1 MSGDLGDFFSL
12 IGKAKQEKE
21 DEFRSLVGEIDID
34 SIFAETKKSLKEDKK
49 KKKKIEKQAKALE
62 AWLYTETP
70 EKTKIEETEE
80 PLVIGDAEGQPKFE
94 VIDVIKPEPLG
105 KSKIVE
111 EQKVIEEPEED
122 DTIDHALKILEQLKT
137 KEEVQEQTSDPEIL
151 KIRRELEYLKNL
163 VNMQGGGGEVRL
175 EFLDDVDRDTALVD
189 GKFLKYQS
197 STKTFVG
204 ADASGGGGSDYASV
218 AGIATFATT
227 AGIATFATTAGI
239 ATFATTAGIAT
250 FATTA
255 GIATFATTAGI
266 ATFATTAGIATFAT
280 TAGIATDAVSAGYA
294 KTAGISTVSQG
305 LTGSPSISVNAITAT
320 SAEFSGN
327 VTIGGTLTYEDVTN
341 IDSVGII
348 TARLGVN
355 VTGGQIAVGAAF
367 SVGQAGVVTASSFV
381 GNLTGDVT
389 GDVTGNADTATLATT
404 ATYAVNAGLAT
415 EATYAVNAGLAT
427 EATYAVNAGLATE
440 ATYAI
445 TAGVSTNVNGG
456 IATVTSLVLPQGL
469 ISSGVTTTTTTSES
483 SIDSFS
489 TSSYRSAKYLIQI
502 NQGSSYN
509 ITEVSLVHDGS
520 NSYGTEYG
528 TVRTGISLASFNTD
542 INSGNVRLLAT
553 PASSSSTTFKLVR
566 TLIES
571 GPADAGSTDSIV
583 STNLLVHL
591 DAKEYSG
598 SGSTWSDETSNGYD
612 ATLHNTPVYN
622 SGNEGYFE
630 MSGDYISLGTQINSA
645 ITETNVSFSMWV
657 YLNATGSDETLI
669 AVPSLTGNKPLVVWY
684 DASAAL
690 IQNTGSNDV
699 GGATTNVISVMV
711 TDSSSSKRF
720 STGANALTATT
731 WHNVVVVLDTT
742 NNIFYTYIDG
752 VESAKWV
759 DNNTSLGIDPGSN
772 AFNLGGT
779 GTFLDGRIAH
789 FLAYNKALSAS
800 EVLTNYNALK
810 SRYS

>member
-227 AGIATFATTAGI
+227 AGIATFATTS
-239 ATFATTAGIAT
+239 
-250 FATTA
+250 
-255 GIATFATTAGI
+255 
-266 ATFATTAGIATFAT
+266 GIATFAT
-280 TAGIATDAVSAGYA
+280 TAGIATDAVSAGFA

-305 LTGSPSISVNAITAT
+305 LTGSPSISVNAITAA

-341 IDSVGII
+341 IDSVGVV

-404 ATYAVNAGLAT
+404 AT
-415 EATYAVNAGLAT
+415 
-427 EATYAVNAGLATE
+427 
-440 ATYAI
+440 
-445 TAGVSTNVNGG
+445 NVNGG
-456 IATVTSLVLPQGL
+456 IATVTSLVLPEGL

-483 SIDSFS
+483 SLDSFS
-489 TSSYRSAKYLIQI
+489 ASSFRSAKYQIQI
-502 NQGSSYN
+502 TQGSSYN
-509 ITEVSLVHDGS
+509 ITEISLVHDGS
-520 NSYGTEYG
+520 DSYGTEYG

-542 INSGNVRLLAT
+542 IDGGNVRLLAT

-571 GPADAGSTDSIV
+571 
-583 STNLLVHL
+583 
-591 DAKEYSG
+591 
-598 SGSTWSDETSNGYD
+598 
-612 ATLHNTPVYN
+612 
-622 SGNEGYFE
+622 
-630 MSGDYISLGTQINSA
+630 
-645 ITETNVSFSMWV
+645 
-657 YLNATGSDETLI
+657 
-669 AVPSLTGNKPLVVWY
+669 
-684 DASAAL
+684 
-690 IQNTGSNDV
+690 
-699 GGATTNVISVMV
+699 
-711 TDSSSSKRF
+711 
-720 STGANALTATT
+720 
-731 WHNVVVVLDTT
+731 
-742 NNIFYTYIDG
+742 
-752 VESAKWV
+752 
-759 DNNTSLGIDPGSN
+759 
-772 AFNLGGT
+772 
-779 GTFLDGRIAH
+779 
-789 FLAYNKALSAS
+789 
-800 EVLTNYNALK
+800 
-810 SRYS
+810 

>member
-204 ADASGGGGSDYASV
+204 ADASGGGGGSDYASV

-227 AGIATFATTAGI
+227 AGIAT
-239 ATFATTAGIAT
+239 
-250 FATTA
+250 
-255 GIATFATTAGI
+255 
-266 ATFATTAGIATFAT
+266 
-280 TAGIATDAVSAGYA
+280 DAVSAGFA

-305 LTGSPSISVNAITAT
+305 LTGSPSISVNAITAA

-341 IDSVGII
+341 IDSVGVV

-355 VTGGQIAVGAAF
+355 ITGGQIAVGAAF

-404 ATYAVNAGLAT
+404 AT
-415 EATYAVNAGLAT
+415 
-427 EATYAVNAGLATE
+427 
-440 ATYAI
+440 
-445 TAGVSTNVNGG
+445 NVNGG
-456 IATVTSLVLPQGL
+456 IATVTSLVLPEGL

-483 SIDSFS
+483 SLDSFS
-489 TSSYRSAKYLIQI
+489 ASSFRSAKYQIQI
-502 NQGSSYN
+502 TQGSSYN
-509 ITEVSLVHDGS
+509 ITEISLVHDGS
-520 NSYGTEYG
+520 DSYGTEYG

-542 INSGNVRLLAT
+542 IDGGNVRLLAT

-571 GPADAGSTDSIV
+571 
-583 STNLLVHL
+583 
-591 DAKEYSG
+591 
-598 SGSTWSDETSNGYD
+598 
-612 ATLHNTPVYN
+612 
-622 SGNEGYFE
+622 
-630 MSGDYISLGTQINSA
+630 
-645 ITETNVSFSMWV
+645 
-657 YLNATGSDETLI
+657 
-669 AVPSLTGNKPLVVWY
+669 
-684 DASAAL
+684 
-690 IQNTGSNDV
+690 
-699 GGATTNVISVMV
+699 
-711 TDSSSSKRF
+711 
-720 STGANALTATT
+720 
-731 WHNVVVVLDTT
+731 
-742 NNIFYTYIDG
+742 
-752 VESAKWV
+752 
-759 DNNTSLGIDPGSN
+759 
-772 AFNLGGT
+772 
-779 GTFLDGRIAH
+779 
-789 FLAYNKALSAS
+789 
-800 EVLTNYNALK
+800 
-810 SRYS
+810 

>member
-105 KSKIVE
+105 KSKVVE

-227 AGIATFATTAGI
+227 AGIATFATTS
-239 ATFATTAGIAT
+239 
-250 FATTA
+250 
-255 GIATFATTAGI
+255 
-266 ATFATTAGIATFAT
+266 GIATFAT

-341 IDSVGII
+341 IDSVGVI

-427 EATYAVNAGLATE
+427 EATYA
-440 ATYAI
+440 I

-456 IATVTSLVLPQGL
+456 IATVTSLVLPEGL

-502 NQGSSYN
+502 TQGSSYN

-571 GPADAGSTDSIV
+571 GSADPVGSDPIV

-612 ATLHNTPVYN
+612 ATLHNTPTYN
-622 SGNEGYFE
+622 SGNEGYFD

-657 YLNATGSDETLI
+657 YLDATGSDETLI
-669 AVPSLTGNKPLVVWY
+669 AMPSLTSNKPLVVWY
-684 DASAAL
+684 DASASL

-720 STGANALTATT
+720 STGANALTAAT

>member
-204 ADASGGGGSDYASV
+204 ADASGGGGGSDYASV

-227 AGIATFATTAGI
+227 AGIAT
-239 ATFATTAGIAT
+239 
-250 FATTA
+250 
-255 GIATFATTAGI
+255 
-266 ATFATTAGIATFAT
+266 
-280 TAGIATDAVSAGYA
+280 DAVSAGFA

-305 LTGSPSISVNAITAT
+305 LTGSPSISVNAITAA

-341 IDSVGII
+341 IDSVGLITARSGIHVGVDTGFYGEDLVVNGDARVTGILTIGTGSIVLDPNVKQIRGLEEIIIGIANTITIKQDTKGEIEFTDAAGTQKSVGIGTTVSINTSGII
-348 TARLGVN
+348 TA
-355 VTGGQIAVGAAF
+355 T
-367 SVGQAGVVTASSFV
+367 SFV
-381 GNLTGDVT
+381 SD
-389 GDVTGNADTATLATT
+389 D
-404 ATYAVNAGLAT
+404 
-415 EATYAVNAGLAT
+415 
-427 EATYAVNAGLATE
+427 
-440 ATYAI
+440 I
-445 TAGVSTNVNGG
+445 TS
-456 IATVTSLVLPQGL
+456 TSLVLPEGL
-469 ISSGVTTTTTTSES
+469 VSSGVTTTTTTSES

-489 TSSYRSAKYLIQI
+489 ASSYRSAKYQVQI
-502 NQGSSYN
+502 TQGSSYHT
-509 ITEVSLVHDGS
+509 TEVSIVHDGS
-520 NSYGTEYG
+520 DSYGTEYG

-542 INSGNVRLLAT
+542 ISGGNVRLLAT

-566 TLIES
+566 TLIE
-571 GPADAGSTDSIV
+571 
-583 STNLLVHL
+583 L
-591 DAKEYSG
+591 
-598 SGSTWSDETSNGYD
+598 
-612 ATLHNTPVYN
+612 
-622 SGNEGYFE
+622 
-630 MSGDYISLGTQINSA
+630 
-645 ITETNVSFSMWV
+645 
-657 YLNATGSDETLI
+657 
-669 AVPSLTGNKPLVVWY
+669 
-684 DASAAL
+684 
-690 IQNTGSNDV
+690 
-699 GGATTNVISVMV
+699 
-711 TDSSSSKRF
+711 
-720 STGANALTATT
+720 
-731 WHNVVVVLDTT
+731 
-742 NNIFYTYIDG
+742 
-752 VESAKWV
+752 
-759 DNNTSLGIDPGSN
+759 
-772 AFNLGGT
+772 
-779 GTFLDGRIAH
+779 
-789 FLAYNKALSAS
+789 
-800 EVLTNYNALK
+800 
-810 SRYS
+810 

>member
-204 ADASGGGGSDYASV
+204 ADASGGGGGSDYASV

-227 AGIATFATTAGI
+227 AGIAT
-239 ATFATTAGIAT
+239 
-250 FATTA
+250 
-255 GIATFATTAGI
+255 
-266 ATFATTAGIATFAT
+266 
-280 TAGIATDAVSAGYA
+280 DAVSAGFA

-305 LTGSPSISVNAITAT
+305 LTGSPSISVNAITAA

-341 IDSVGII
+341 IDSVGVV

-355 VTGGQIAVGAAF
+355 ITGGQIAVGAAF

-404 ATYAVNAGLAT
+404 AT
-415 EATYAVNAGLAT
+415 
-427 EATYAVNAGLATE
+427 
-440 ATYAI
+440 
-445 TAGVSTNVNGG
+445 NVNGG
-456 IATVTSLVLPQGL
+456 IATVTSLVLPEGL

-483 SIDSFS
+483 SLDSFS
-489 TSSYRSAKYLIQI
+489 ASSFRSAKYQIQI
-502 NQGSSYN
+502 TQGSSYN
-509 ITEVSLVHDGS
+509 ITEINLVHDGS
-520 NSYGTEYG
+520 DSYGTEYG

-542 INSGNVRLLAT
+542 IDGGNVRLLAT

-566 TLIES
+566 TLIE
-571 GPADAGSTDSIV
+571 
-583 STNLLVHL
+583 L
-591 DAKEYSG
+591 
-598 SGSTWSDETSNGYD
+598 
-612 ATLHNTPVYN
+612 
-622 SGNEGYFE
+622 
-630 MSGDYISLGTQINSA
+630 
-645 ITETNVSFSMWV
+645 
-657 YLNATGSDETLI
+657 
-669 AVPSLTGNKPLVVWY
+669 
-684 DASAAL
+684 
-690 IQNTGSNDV
+690 
-699 GGATTNVISVMV
+699 
-711 TDSSSSKRF
+711 
-720 STGANALTATT
+720 
-731 WHNVVVVLDTT
+731 
-742 NNIFYTYIDG
+742 
-752 VESAKWV
+752 
-759 DNNTSLGIDPGSN
+759 
-772 AFNLGGT
+772 
-779 GTFLDGRIAH
+779 
-789 FLAYNKALSAS
+789 
-800 EVLTNYNALK
+800 
-810 SRYS
+810 

>member
-227 AGIATFATTAGI
+227 AGIAT
-239 ATFATTAGIAT
+239 
-250 FATTA
+250 
-255 GIATFATTAGI
+255 
-266 ATFATTAGIATFAT
+266 
-280 TAGIATDAVSAGYA
+280 DAVSAGFA

-305 LTGSPSISVNAITAT
+305 LTGSPSISVNAITAA

-341 IDSVGII
+341 IDSVGLITARSGIHVGVDTGFYGEDLVVNGDARVTGILTIGTGSIVLDPNVKQIRGLEEIIIGIANTITIKQDTKGEIEFTDAAGTQKSVGIGTTVSINTSGII
-348 TARLGVN
+348 TA
-355 VTGGQIAVGAAF
+355 T
-367 SVGQAGVVTASSFV
+367 SFV
-381 GNLTGDVT
+381 SD
-389 GDVTGNADTATLATT
+389 D
-404 ATYAVNAGLAT
+404 
-415 EATYAVNAGLAT
+415 
-427 EATYAVNAGLATE
+427 
-440 ATYAI
+440 I
-445 TAGVSTNVNGG
+445 TS
-456 IATVTSLVLPQGL
+456 TSLVLPEGL
-469 ISSGVTTTTTTSES
+469 VSSGVTTTTTTSES

-489 TSSYRSAKYLIQI
+489 ASSYRSAKYQVQI
-502 NQGSSYN
+502 TQGSSYHT
-509 ITEVSLVHDGS
+509 TEVSIVHDGS
-520 NSYGTEYG
+520 DSYGTEYG

-542 INSGNVRLLAT
+542 ISGGNVRLLAT

-566 TLIES
+566 TLIE
-571 GPADAGSTDSIV
+571 
-583 STNLLVHL
+583 L
-591 DAKEYSG
+591 
-598 SGSTWSDETSNGYD
+598 
-612 ATLHNTPVYN
+612 
-622 SGNEGYFE
+622 
-630 MSGDYISLGTQINSA
+630 
-645 ITETNVSFSMWV
+645 
-657 YLNATGSDETLI
+657 
-669 AVPSLTGNKPLVVWY
+669 
-684 DASAAL
+684 
-690 IQNTGSNDV
+690 
-699 GGATTNVISVMV
+699 
-711 TDSSSSKRF
+711 
-720 STGANALTATT
+720 
-731 WHNVVVVLDTT
+731 
-742 NNIFYTYIDG
+742 
-752 VESAKWV
+752 
-759 DNNTSLGIDPGSN
+759 
-772 AFNLGGT
+772 
-779 GTFLDGRIAH
+779 
-789 FLAYNKALSAS
+789 
-800 EVLTNYNALK
+800 
-810 SRYS
+810 

>member
-204 ADASGGGGSDYASV
+204 ADASGGGGGSDYASV

-227 AGIATFATTAGI
+227 AGIAT
-239 ATFATTAGIAT
+239 
-250 FATTA
+250 
-255 GIATFATTAGI
+255 
-266 ATFATTAGIATFAT
+266 
-280 TAGIATDAVSAGYA
+280 DAVSAGFA

-305 LTGSPSISVNAITAT
+305 LTGSPSISVNAITAA

-341 IDSVGII
+341 IDSVGVV

-355 VTGGQIAVGAAF
+355 ITGGQIAVGAAF

-404 ATYAVNAGLAT
+404 AT
-415 EATYAVNAGLAT
+415 
-427 EATYAVNAGLATE
+427 
-440 ATYAI
+440 
-445 TAGVSTNVNGG
+445 NVNGG
-456 IATVTSLVLPQGL
+456 IATVTSLVLPEGL

-483 SIDSFS
+483 SLDSFS
-489 TSSYRSAKYLIQI
+489 ASSFRSAKYQIQI
-502 NQGSSYN
+502 TQGSSYN
-509 ITEVSLVHDGS
+509 ITEINLVHDGS
-520 NSYGTEYG
+520 DSYGTEYG

-542 INSGNVRLLAT
+542 IDGDNVRLLAT

-571 GPADAGSTDSIV
+571 
-583 STNLLVHL
+583 
-591 DAKEYSG
+591 
-598 SGSTWSDETSNGYD
+598 
-612 ATLHNTPVYN
+612 
-622 SGNEGYFE
+622 
-630 MSGDYISLGTQINSA
+630 
-645 ITETNVSFSMWV
+645 
-657 YLNATGSDETLI
+657 
-669 AVPSLTGNKPLVVWY
+669 
-684 DASAAL
+684 
-690 IQNTGSNDV
+690 
-699 GGATTNVISVMV
+699 
-711 TDSSSSKRF
+711 
-720 STGANALTATT
+720 
-731 WHNVVVVLDTT
+731 
-742 NNIFYTYIDG
+742 
-752 VESAKWV
+752 
-759 DNNTSLGIDPGSN
+759 
-772 AFNLGGT
+772 
-779 GTFLDGRIAH
+779 
-789 FLAYNKALSAS
+789 
-800 EVLTNYNALK
+800 
-810 SRYS
+810 

>member
-111 EQKVIEEPEED
+111 EQKTIEEPEED

-204 ADASGGGGSDYASV
+204 ADASGGGGGSDYASV

-227 AGIATFATTAGI
+227 AGIAT
-239 ATFATTAGIAT
+239 
-250 FATTA
+250 
-255 GIATFATTAGI
+255 
-266 ATFATTAGIATFAT
+266 
-280 TAGIATDAVSAGYA
+280 DAVSAGFA

-305 LTGSPSISVNAITAT
+305 LTGSPSISVNAITAA

-341 IDSVGII
+341 IDSVGVV

-404 ATYAVNAGLAT
+404 AT
-415 EATYAVNAGLAT
+415 
-427 EATYAVNAGLATE
+427 
-440 ATYAI
+440 
-445 TAGVSTNVNGG
+445 NVNGG
-456 IATVTSLVLPQGL
+456 IATVTSLVLPEGL

-483 SIDSFS
+483 SLDSFS
-489 TSSYRSAKYLIQI
+489 ASSFRSAKYQIQI
-502 NQGSSYN
+502 TQGSSYN
-509 ITEVSLVHDGS
+509 ITEINLVHDGS
-520 NSYGTEYG
+520 DSYGTEYG

-542 INSGNVRLLAT
+542 IDGGDVRLLAT

-566 TLIES
+566 TLIE
-571 GPADAGSTDSIV
+571 
-583 STNLLVHL
+583 L
-591 DAKEYSG
+591 
-598 SGSTWSDETSNGYD
+598 
-612 ATLHNTPVYN
+612 
-622 SGNEGYFE
+622 
-630 MSGDYISLGTQINSA
+630 
-645 ITETNVSFSMWV
+645 
-657 YLNATGSDETLI
+657 
-669 AVPSLTGNKPLVVWY
+669 
-684 DASAAL
+684 
-690 IQNTGSNDV
+690 
-699 GGATTNVISVMV
+699 
-711 TDSSSSKRF
+711 
-720 STGANALTATT
+720 
-731 WHNVVVVLDTT
+731 
-742 NNIFYTYIDG
+742 
-752 VESAKWV
+752 
-759 DNNTSLGIDPGSN
+759 
-772 AFNLGGT
+772 
-779 GTFLDGRIAH
+779 
-789 FLAYNKALSAS
+789 
-800 EVLTNYNALK
+800 
-810 SRYS
+810 

>member
-21 DEFRSLVGEIDID
+21 EEFRSLVGEIDID

-105 KSKIVE
+105 KSKVVE

-204 ADASGGGGSDYASV
+204 ADASGGGGGSDYASV

-227 AGIATFATTAGI
+227 AGIAT
-239 ATFATTAGIAT
+239 
-250 FATTA
+250 
-255 GIATFATTAGI
+255 
-266 ATFATTAGIATFAT
+266 
-280 TAGIATDAVSAGYA
+280 DAVSAGFA

-305 LTGSPSISVNAITAT
+305 LTGSPSISVNAITAS

-341 IDSVGII
+341 IDSVGVV

-404 ATYAVNAGLAT
+404 AT
-415 EATYAVNAGLAT
+415 
-427 EATYAVNAGLATE
+427 
-440 ATYAI
+440 
-445 TAGVSTNVNGG
+445 NVNGG
-456 IATVTSLVLPQGL
+456 IATVTSLVLPEGL
-469 ISSGVTTTTTTSES
+469 VSSGVTTTTTTSES
-483 SIDSFS
+483 SLDSFS
-489 TSSYRSAKYLIQI
+489 ASSFRSAKYQIQI
-502 NQGSSYN
+502 TQGSSYN
-509 ITEVSLVHDGS
+509 ITEISLVHDGS
-520 NSYGTEYG
+520 DSFGTEYG

-542 INSGNVRLLAT
+542 IDGGNVRLLAT

-571 GPADAGSTDSIV
+571 
-583 STNLLVHL
+583 
-591 DAKEYSG
+591 
-598 SGSTWSDETSNGYD
+598 
-612 ATLHNTPVYN
+612 
-622 SGNEGYFE
+622 
-630 MSGDYISLGTQINSA
+630 
-645 ITETNVSFSMWV
+645 
-657 YLNATGSDETLI
+657 
-669 AVPSLTGNKPLVVWY
+669 
-684 DASAAL
+684 
-690 IQNTGSNDV
+690 
-699 GGATTNVISVMV
+699 
-711 TDSSSSKRF
+711 
-720 STGANALTATT
+720 
-731 WHNVVVVLDTT
+731 
-742 NNIFYTYIDG
+742 
-752 VESAKWV
+752 
-759 DNNTSLGIDPGSN
+759 
-772 AFNLGGT
+772 
-779 GTFLDGRIAH
+779 
-789 FLAYNKALSAS
+789 
-800 EVLTNYNALK
+800 
-810 SRYS
+810 

>member
-21 DEFRSLVGEIDID
+21 EEFRSLVGEIDID

-111 EQKVIEEPEED
+111 EQKAIEEPEED

-204 ADASGGGGSDYASV
+204 ADASGGGGGSDYASV
-218 AGIATFATT
+218 
-227 AGIATFATTAGI
+227 
-239 ATFATTAGIAT
+239 
-250 FATTA
+250 A

-341 IDSVGII
+341 IDSVGLITARSGIHVGVDTGFYGEDLVVNGDARVTGILTIGTGSIVLDPNVKQIRGLEEIIIGIANTITIKQDTKGEIEFTDAAGTQKSVGIGTTVSINTSGII
-348 TARLGVN
+348 TA
-355 VTGGQIAVGAAF
+355 T
-367 SVGQAGVVTASSFV
+367 SFV
-381 GNLTGDVT
+381 SD
-389 GDVTGNADTATLATT
+389 D
-404 ATYAVNAGLAT
+404 
-415 EATYAVNAGLAT
+415 
-427 EATYAVNAGLATE
+427 
-440 ATYAI
+440 I
-445 TAGVSTNVNGG
+445 TS
-456 IATVTSLVLPQGL
+456 TSLVLPEGL
-469 ISSGVTTTTTTSES
+469 VSSGVTTTTTTSES

-489 TSSYRSAKYLIQI
+489 ASSYRSAKYQVQI
-502 NQGSSYN
+502 TQGSSYHT
-509 ITEVSLVHDGS
+509 TEVSIVHDGS
-520 NSYGTEYG
+520 DSYGTEYG

-542 INSGNVRLLAT
+542 ISGGNVRLLAT
-553 PASSSSTTFKLVR
+553 PASSSSTTFKLIR
-566 TLIES
+566 TLIE
-571 GPADAGSTDSIV
+571 
-583 STNLLVHL
+583 L
-591 DAKEYSG
+591 
-598 SGSTWSDETSNGYD
+598 
-612 ATLHNTPVYN
+612 
-622 SGNEGYFE
+622 
-630 MSGDYISLGTQINSA
+630 
-645 ITETNVSFSMWV
+645 
-657 YLNATGSDETLI
+657 
-669 AVPSLTGNKPLVVWY
+669 
-684 DASAAL
+684 
-690 IQNTGSNDV
+690 
-699 GGATTNVISVMV
+699 
-711 TDSSSSKRF
+711 
-720 STGANALTATT
+720 
-731 WHNVVVVLDTT
+731 
-742 NNIFYTYIDG
+742 
-752 VESAKWV
+752 
-759 DNNTSLGIDPGSN
+759 
-772 AFNLGGT
+772 
-779 GTFLDGRIAH
+779 
-789 FLAYNKALSAS
+789 
-800 EVLTNYNALK
+800 
-810 SRYS
+810 

>member
-21 DEFRSLVGEIDID
+21 EEFRSLVGEIDID

-111 EQKVIEEPEED
+111 EQKTIEEPEED

-204 ADASGGGGSDYASV
+204 ADASGGGGGSDYASV
-218 AGIATFATT
+218 
-227 AGIATFATTAGI
+227 
-239 ATFATTAGIAT
+239 
-250 FATTA
+250 A

-341 IDSVGII
+341 IDSVGVV

-355 VTGGQIAVGAAF
+355 VTGGQITVGAAF

-415 EATYAVNAGLAT
+415 EATYA
-427 EATYAVNAGLATE
+427 
-440 ATYAI
+440 I

-456 IATVTSLVLPQGL
+456 IATVTSLVLPEGL

-483 SIDSFS
+483 SLDSFS
-489 TSSYRSAKYLIQI
+489 ASSYRSAKYQIQI
-502 NQGSSYN
+502 TQGSSYN
-509 ITEVSLVHDGS
+509 ITEISLVHDGS
-520 NSYGTEYG
+520 DSYGTEYG

-542 INSGNVRLLAT
+542 IDGGNVRLLAT

-566 TLIES
+566 TLIE
-571 GPADAGSTDSIV
+571 
-583 STNLLVHL
+583 L
-591 DAKEYSG
+591 
-598 SGSTWSDETSNGYD
+598 
-612 ATLHNTPVYN
+612 
-622 SGNEGYFE
+622 
-630 MSGDYISLGTQINSA
+630 
-645 ITETNVSFSMWV
+645 
-657 YLNATGSDETLI
+657 
-669 AVPSLTGNKPLVVWY
+669 
-684 DASAAL
+684 
-690 IQNTGSNDV
+690 
-699 GGATTNVISVMV
+699 
-711 TDSSSSKRF
+711 
-720 STGANALTATT
+720 
-731 WHNVVVVLDTT
+731 
-742 NNIFYTYIDG
+742 
-752 VESAKWV
+752 
-759 DNNTSLGIDPGSN
+759 
-772 AFNLGGT
+772 
-779 GTFLDGRIAH
+779 
-789 FLAYNKALSAS
+789 
-800 EVLTNYNALK
+800 
-810 SRYS
+810 

>member
-80 PLVIGDAEGQPKFE
+80 PLVIDDAEGQPKFE

-111 EQKVIEEPEED
+111 EQKTIEEPEED

-204 ADASGGGGSDYASV
+204 ADASGGGGGSDYASV

-227 AGIATFATTAGI
+227 AGIAT
-239 ATFATTAGIAT
+239 
-250 FATTA
+250 
-255 GIATFATTAGI
+255 
-266 ATFATTAGIATFAT
+266 
-280 TAGIATDAVSAGYA
+280 DAVSAGFA

-305 LTGSPSISVNAITAT
+305 LTGSPSISVNAITAA

-341 IDSVGII
+341 IDSVGLITARSGIHVGVDTGFYGEDLVVNGDARVTGILTIGTGSIVLDPNVKQIRGLEEIIIGIANTITIKQDTKGEIEFTDAAGTQKSVGIGTTVSINTSGII
-348 TARLGVN
+348 TATSLV
-355 VTGGQIAVGAAF
+355 
-367 SVGQAGVVTASSFV
+367 S
-381 GNLTGDVT
+381 D
-389 GDVTGNADTATLATT
+389 D
-404 ATYAVNAGLAT
+404 
-415 EATYAVNAGLAT
+415 
-427 EATYAVNAGLATE
+427 
-440 ATYAI
+440 I
-445 TAGVSTNVNGG
+445 TS
-456 IATVTSLVLPQGL
+456 TSLVLPEGL

-483 SIDSFS
+483 SLDSFS
-489 TSSYRSAKYLIQI
+489 ASSYRSAKYQIQI
-502 NQGSSYN
+502 TQGSSYN

-520 NSYGTEYG
+520 DSYGTEYG

-542 INSGNVRLLAT
+542 IDGGNVRLLAT

-566 TLIES
+566 TLIE
-571 GPADAGSTDSIV
+571 
-583 STNLLVHL
+583 L
-591 DAKEYSG
+591 
-598 SGSTWSDETSNGYD
+598 
-612 ATLHNTPVYN
+612 
-622 SGNEGYFE
+622 
-630 MSGDYISLGTQINSA
+630 
-645 ITETNVSFSMWV
+645 
-657 YLNATGSDETLI
+657 
-669 AVPSLTGNKPLVVWY
+669 
-684 DASAAL
+684 
-690 IQNTGSNDV
+690 
-699 GGATTNVISVMV
+699 
-711 TDSSSSKRF
+711 
-720 STGANALTATT
+720 
-731 WHNVVVVLDTT
+731 
-742 NNIFYTYIDG
+742 
-752 VESAKWV
+752 
-759 DNNTSLGIDPGSN
+759 
-772 AFNLGGT
+772 
-779 GTFLDGRIAH
+779 
-789 FLAYNKALSAS
+789 
-800 EVLTNYNALK
+800 
-810 SRYS
+810 

>member
-21 DEFRSLVGEIDID
+21 EEFRSLVGEIDID

-111 EQKVIEEPEED
+111 EQKTIEEPEED

-163 VNMQGGGGEVRL
+163 VNMQGGGGEVNLRY
-175 EFLDDVDRDTALVD
+175 LDDIVGIATNLSAYD
-189 GKFLKYQS
+189 GMYLGIDVSNS
-197 STKTFVG
+197 SQPFVFSSVSG
-204 ADASGGGGSDYASV
+204 GGGGSDYASV
-218 AGIATFATT
+218 
-227 AGIATFATTAGI
+227 
-239 ATFATTAGIAT
+239 
-250 FATTA
+250 A

-341 IDSVGII
+341 IDSVGVV

-355 VTGGQIAVGAAF
+355 VTGGQITVGAAF

-415 EATYAVNAGLAT
+415 EATYA
-427 EATYAVNAGLATE
+427 
-440 ATYAI
+440 I

-456 IATVTSLVLPQGL
+456 IATVTSLVLPEGL

-483 SIDSFS
+483 SLDSFS
-489 TSSYRSAKYLIQI
+489 ASSYRSAKYQIQI
-502 NQGSSYN
+502 TQGSSYN
-509 ITEVSLVHDGS
+509 ITEISLVHDGS
-520 NSYGTEYG
+520 DSYGTEYG

-542 INSGNVRLLAT
+542 IDGGNVRLLAT

-566 TLIES
+566 TLIE
-571 GPADAGSTDSIV
+571 
-583 STNLLVHL
+583 L
-591 DAKEYSG
+591 
-598 SGSTWSDETSNGYD
+598 
-612 ATLHNTPVYN
+612 
-622 SGNEGYFE
+622 
-630 MSGDYISLGTQINSA
+630 
-645 ITETNVSFSMWV
+645 
-657 YLNATGSDETLI
+657 
-669 AVPSLTGNKPLVVWY
+669 
-684 DASAAL
+684 
-690 IQNTGSNDV
+690 
-699 GGATTNVISVMV
+699 
-711 TDSSSSKRF
+711 
-720 STGANALTATT
+720 
-731 WHNVVVVLDTT
+731 
-742 NNIFYTYIDG
+742 
-752 VESAKWV
+752 
-759 DNNTSLGIDPGSN
+759 
-772 AFNLGGT
+772 
-779 GTFLDGRIAH
+779 
-789 FLAYNKALSAS
+789 
-800 EVLTNYNALK
+800 
-810 SRYS
+810 

>member
-80 PLVIGDAEGQPKFE
+80 PLVIDDAEGQPKFE

-111 EQKVIEEPEED
+111 EQKTIEEPEED

-204 ADASGGGGSDYASV
+204 ADASGGGGGSDYASV

-227 AGIATFATTAGI
+227 AGIAT
-239 ATFATTAGIAT
+239 
-250 FATTA
+250 
-255 GIATFATTAGI
+255 
-266 ATFATTAGIATFAT
+266 
-280 TAGIATDAVSAGYA
+280 DAVSAGFA

-305 LTGSPSISVNAITAT
+305 LTGSPSISVNAITAA

-341 IDSVGII
+341 IDSVGVV

-355 VTGGQIAVGAAF
+355 VTGGQIAVGVAF

-404 ATYAVNAGLAT
+404 AT
-415 EATYAVNAGLAT
+415 
-427 EATYAVNAGLATE
+427 
-440 ATYAI
+440 
-445 TAGVSTNVNGG
+445 NVNGG
-456 IATVTSLVLPQGL
+456 IATVTSLVLPEGL

-483 SIDSFS
+483 SLDSFS
-489 TSSYRSAKYLIQI
+489 ASSFRSAKYQIQI
-502 NQGSSYN
+502 TQGSSYN
-509 ITEVSLVHDGS
+509 ITEISLVHDGS
-520 NSYGTEYG
+520 DSYGTEYG

-542 INSGNVRLLAT
+542 IDGGNVRLLAT

-571 GPADAGSTDSIV
+571 
-583 STNLLVHL
+583 
-591 DAKEYSG
+591 
-598 SGSTWSDETSNGYD
+598 
-612 ATLHNTPVYN
+612 
-622 SGNEGYFE
+622 
-630 MSGDYISLGTQINSA
+630 
-645 ITETNVSFSMWV
+645 
-657 YLNATGSDETLI
+657 
-669 AVPSLTGNKPLVVWY
+669 
-684 DASAAL
+684 
-690 IQNTGSNDV
+690 
-699 GGATTNVISVMV
+699 
-711 TDSSSSKRF
+711 
-720 STGANALTATT
+720 
-731 WHNVVVVLDTT
+731 
-742 NNIFYTYIDG
+742 
-752 VESAKWV
+752 
-759 DNNTSLGIDPGSN
+759 
-772 AFNLGGT
+772 
-779 GTFLDGRIAH
+779 
-789 FLAYNKALSAS
+789 
-800 EVLTNYNALK
+800 
-810 SRYS
+810 

>member
-204 ADASGGGGSDYASV
+204 ADASGGGGGSDYASV
-218 AGIATFATT
+218 
-227 AGIATFATTAGI
+227 
-239 ATFATTAGIAT
+239 
-250 FATTA
+250 
-255 GIATFATTAGI
+255 
-266 ATFATTAGIATFAT
+266 AGIATFAT

-305 LTGSPSISVNAITAT
+305 LTGSPSISVNAITAA

-341 IDSVGII
+341 IDSVGVV

-404 ATYAVNAGLAT
+404 AT
-415 EATYAVNAGLAT
+415 
-427 EATYAVNAGLATE
+427 
-440 ATYAI
+440 
-445 TAGVSTNVNGG
+445 NVNGG
-456 IATVTSLVLPQGL
+456 IATVTSLVLPEGL

-483 SIDSFS
+483 SLDSFS
-489 TSSYRSAKYLIQI
+489 ASSFRSAKYQIQI
-502 NQGSSYN
+502 TQGSSYN
-509 ITEVSLVHDGS
+509 ITEISLVHDGS
-520 NSYGTEYG
+520 DSYGTEYG

-542 INSGNVRLLAT
+542 IDGGNVRLLAT

-566 TLIES
+566 TLIE
-571 GPADAGSTDSIV
+571 
-583 STNLLVHL
+583 L
-591 DAKEYSG
+591 
-598 SGSTWSDETSNGYD
+598 
-612 ATLHNTPVYN
+612 
-622 SGNEGYFE
+622 
-630 MSGDYISLGTQINSA
+630 
-645 ITETNVSFSMWV
+645 
-657 YLNATGSDETLI
+657 
-669 AVPSLTGNKPLVVWY
+669 
-684 DASAAL
+684 
-690 IQNTGSNDV
+690 
-699 GGATTNVISVMV
+699 
-711 TDSSSSKRF
+711 
-720 STGANALTATT
+720 
-731 WHNVVVVLDTT
+731 
-742 NNIFYTYIDG
+742 
-752 VESAKWV
+752 
-759 DNNTSLGIDPGSN
+759 
-772 AFNLGGT
+772 
-779 GTFLDGRIAH
+779 
-789 FLAYNKALSAS
+789 
-800 EVLTNYNALK
+800 
-810 SRYS
+810 

>member
-204 ADASGGGGSDYASV
+204 ADASGGGGGSDYASV

-227 AGIATFATTAGI
+227 AGIAT
-239 ATFATTAGIAT
+239 
-250 FATTA
+250 
-255 GIATFATTAGI
+255 
-266 ATFATTAGIATFAT
+266 
-280 TAGIATDAVSAGYA
+280 DAVSAGFA

-305 LTGSPSISVNAITAT
+305 LTGSPSISVNAITAA

-341 IDSVGII
+341 IDSVGVV

-404 ATYAVNAGLAT
+404 AT
-415 EATYAVNAGLAT
+415 
-427 EATYAVNAGLATE
+427 
-440 ATYAI
+440 
-445 TAGVSTNVNGG
+445 NVNGG
-456 IATVTSLVLPQGL
+456 IATVTSLVLPEGL

-483 SIDSFS
+483 SLDSFS
-489 TSSYRSAKYLIQI
+489 ASSFRSAKYQIQI
-502 NQGSSYN
+502 TQGSSYN
-509 ITEVSLVHDGS
+509 ITEINLVHDGS
-520 NSYGTEYG
+520 DSYGTEYG

-542 INSGNVRLLAT
+542 IDGGNVRLLAT

-566 TLIES
+566 TLIE
-571 GPADAGSTDSIV
+571 
-583 STNLLVHL
+583 L
-591 DAKEYSG
+591 
-598 SGSTWSDETSNGYD
+598 
-612 ATLHNTPVYN
+612 
-622 SGNEGYFE
+622 
-630 MSGDYISLGTQINSA
+630 
-645 ITETNVSFSMWV
+645 
-657 YLNATGSDETLI
+657 
-669 AVPSLTGNKPLVVWY
+669 
-684 DASAAL
+684 
-690 IQNTGSNDV
+690 
-699 GGATTNVISVMV
+699 
-711 TDSSSSKRF
+711 
-720 STGANALTATT
+720 
-731 WHNVVVVLDTT
+731 
-742 NNIFYTYIDG
+742 
-752 VESAKWV
+752 
-759 DNNTSLGIDPGSN
+759 
-772 AFNLGGT
+772 
-779 GTFLDGRIAH
+779 
-789 FLAYNKALSAS
+789 
-800 EVLTNYNALK
+800 
-810 SRYS
+810 

>member
-204 ADASGGGGSDYASV
+204 ADASGGGGGSDYASV

-227 AGIATFATTAGI
+227 AGIAT
-239 ATFATTAGIAT
+239 
-250 FATTA
+250 
-255 GIATFATTAGI
+255 
-266 ATFATTAGIATFAT
+266 
-280 TAGIATDAVSAGYA
+280 DAVSAGFA

-305 LTGSPSISVNAITAT
+305 LTGSPSISVNAITAA

-341 IDSVGII
+341 IDSVGVV

-404 ATYAVNAGLAT
+404 AT
-415 EATYAVNAGLAT
+415 
-427 EATYAVNAGLATE
+427 
-440 ATYAI
+440 
-445 TAGVSTNVNGG
+445 NVNGG
-456 IATVTSLVLPQGL
+456 IATVTSLVLPEGL

-483 SIDSFS
+483 SLDSFS
-489 TSSYRSAKYLIQI
+489 ASSFRSAKYQIQI
-502 NQGSSYN
+502 TQGSSYN
-509 ITEVSLVHDGS
+509 ITEISLVHDGS
-520 NSYGTEYG
+520 DSYGTEYG

-542 INSGNVRLLAT
+542 IDGGNVRLLAT

-571 GPADAGSTDSIV
+571 GSADPVGSDPIV

-612 ATLHNTPVYN
+612 ATLHNTPTYN
-622 SGNEGYFE
+622 SGNEGYFD

-657 YLNATGSDETLI
+657 YLDATGSDETLI
-669 AVPSLTGNKPLVVWY
+669 AMPSLTSNKPLVVWY
-684 DASAAL
+684 DASASL

-720 STGANALTATT
+720 STGANALTAAT

>member
-204 ADASGGGGSDYASV
+204 ADASGGGGGSDYASV

-227 AGIATFATTAGI
+227 AGISTFATTAGI
-239 ATFATTAGIAT
+239 S
-250 FATTA
+250 
-255 GIATFATTAGI
+255 
-266 ATFATTAGIATFAT
+266 TFATTAGIATFAT
-280 TAGIATDAVSAGYA
+280 TAGIATDAVSSGYA

-341 IDSVGII
+341 IDSVGVI

-415 EATYAVNAGLAT
+415 ES
-427 EATYAVNAGLATE
+427 TYAVNAGLATE

-456 IATVTSLVLPQGL
+456 IATVTSLVLPEGL

-483 SIDSFS
+483 SLDSFS
-489 TSSYRSAKYLIQI
+489 ASSYRSAKYQIQI
-502 NQGSSYN
+502 TQGSSYN

-520 NSYGTEYG
+520 DSYGTEYG

-542 INSGNVRLLAT
+542 ISGGNVRLLAT

-566 TLIES
+566 TLIE
-571 GPADAGSTDSIV
+571 
-583 STNLLVHL
+583 L
-591 DAKEYSG
+591 
-598 SGSTWSDETSNGYD
+598 
-612 ATLHNTPVYN
+612 
-622 SGNEGYFE
+622 
-630 MSGDYISLGTQINSA
+630 
-645 ITETNVSFSMWV
+645 
-657 YLNATGSDETLI
+657 
-669 AVPSLTGNKPLVVWY
+669 
-684 DASAAL
+684 
-690 IQNTGSNDV
+690 
-699 GGATTNVISVMV
+699 
-711 TDSSSSKRF
+711 
-720 STGANALTATT
+720 
-731 WHNVVVVLDTT
+731 
-742 NNIFYTYIDG
+742 
-752 VESAKWV
+752 
-759 DNNTSLGIDPGSN
+759 
-772 AFNLGGT
+772 
-779 GTFLDGRIAH
+779 
-789 FLAYNKALSAS
+789 
-800 EVLTNYNALK
+800 
-810 SRYS
+810 

>member
-204 ADASGGGGSDYASV
+204 ADASGGGGGSDYASV

-227 AGIATFATTAGI
+227 AGIAT
-239 ATFATTAGIAT
+239 
-250 FATTA
+250 
-255 GIATFATTAGI
+255 
-266 ATFATTAGIATFAT
+266 
-280 TAGIATDAVSAGYA
+280 DAVSAGFA

-305 LTGSPSISVNAITAT
+305 LTGSPSISVNAITAA

-341 IDSVGII
+341 IDSVGLITARSGIHVGVDTGFYGEDLVVNGDARVTGILTIGTGSIVLDPNVKQIRGLEEIIIGIANTITIKQDTKGEIEFTDAAGTQKSVGIGTTVSINTSGII
-348 TARLGVN
+348 TA
-355 VTGGQIAVGAAF
+355 T
-367 SVGQAGVVTASSFV
+367 SFV
-381 GNLTGDVT
+381 SD
-389 GDVTGNADTATLATT
+389 D
-404 ATYAVNAGLAT
+404 
-415 EATYAVNAGLAT
+415 
-427 EATYAVNAGLATE
+427 
-440 ATYAI
+440 I
-445 TAGVSTNVNGG
+445 TS
-456 IATVTSLVLPQGL
+456 TSLVLPEGL

-483 SIDSFS
+483 SLDSFS
-489 TSSYRSAKYLIQI
+489 ASNYRSAKYQIQI
-502 NQGSSYN
+502 TQGSSYN
-509 ITEVSLVHDGS
+509 ITEISLVHDGS
-520 NSYGTEYG
+520 DSYGTEYG

-542 INSGNVRLLAT
+542 IDGGNVRLLAT

-571 GPADAGSTDSIV
+571 
-583 STNLLVHL
+583 
-591 DAKEYSG
+591 
-598 SGSTWSDETSNGYD
+598 
-612 ATLHNTPVYN
+612 
-622 SGNEGYFE
+622 
-630 MSGDYISLGTQINSA
+630 
-645 ITETNVSFSMWV
+645 
-657 YLNATGSDETLI
+657 
-669 AVPSLTGNKPLVVWY
+669 
-684 DASAAL
+684 
-690 IQNTGSNDV
+690 
-699 GGATTNVISVMV
+699 
-711 TDSSSSKRF
+711 
-720 STGANALTATT
+720 
-731 WHNVVVVLDTT
+731 
-742 NNIFYTYIDG
+742 
-752 VESAKWV
+752 
-759 DNNTSLGIDPGSN
+759 
-772 AFNLGGT
+772 
-779 GTFLDGRIAH
+779 
-789 FLAYNKALSAS
+789 
-800 EVLTNYNALK
+800 
-810 SRYS
+810 

>member
-111 EQKVIEEPEED
+111 EQKTIEEPEED

-250 FATTA
+250 
-255 GIATFATTAGI
+255 
-266 ATFATTAGIATFAT
+266 
-280 TAGIATDAVSAGYA
+280 DAVSAGYA

-341 IDSVGII
+341 IDSVGVI

-415 EATYAVNAGLAT
+415 EATYA
-427 EATYAVNAGLATE
+427 
-440 ATYAI
+440 I

-456 IATVTSLVLPQGL
+456 IATVTSLVLPEGL

-483 SIDSFS
+483 SLDSFS
-489 TSSYRSAKYLIQI
+489 ASSYRSAKYQIQI
-502 NQGSSYN
+502 TQGSSYN

-520 NSYGTEYG
+520 DSYGTEYG

-542 INSGNVRLLAT
+542 IDGGNVRLLAT

-571 GPADAGSTDSIV
+571 
-583 STNLLVHL
+583 
-591 DAKEYSG
+591 
-598 SGSTWSDETSNGYD
+598 
-612 ATLHNTPVYN
+612 
-622 SGNEGYFE
+622 
-630 MSGDYISLGTQINSA
+630 
-645 ITETNVSFSMWV
+645 
-657 YLNATGSDETLI
+657 
-669 AVPSLTGNKPLVVWY
+669 
-684 DASAAL
+684 
-690 IQNTGSNDV
+690 
-699 GGATTNVISVMV
+699 
-711 TDSSSSKRF
+711 
-720 STGANALTATT
+720 
-731 WHNVVVVLDTT
+731 
-742 NNIFYTYIDG
+742 
-752 VESAKWV
+752 
-759 DNNTSLGIDPGSN
+759 
-772 AFNLGGT
+772 
-779 GTFLDGRIAH
+779 
-789 FLAYNKALSAS
+789 
-800 EVLTNYNALK
+800 
-810 SRYS
+810 

>member
-204 ADASGGGGSDYASV
+204 ADASGGGGGSDYASV
-218 AGIATFATT
+218 
-227 AGIATFATTAGI
+227 
-239 ATFATTAGIAT
+239 
-250 FATTA
+250 A

-341 IDSVGII
+341 IDSVGVI

-415 EATYAVNAGLAT
+415 EATYA
-427 EATYAVNAGLATE
+427 
-440 ATYAI
+440 I

-456 IATVTSLVLPQGL
+456 IATVTSLVLPEGL

-483 SIDSFS
+483 SLDSFS
-489 TSSYRSAKYLIQI
+489 ASSFRSAKYQIQI
-502 NQGSSYN
+502 TQGSSYN
-509 ITEVSLVHDGS
+509 ITEISLVHDGS
-520 NSYGTEYG
+520 DSYGTEYG

-542 INSGNVRLLAT
+542 IDGGNVRLLAT

-566 TLIES
+566 TLIE
-571 GPADAGSTDSIV
+571 
-583 STNLLVHL
+583 L
-591 DAKEYSG
+591 
-598 SGSTWSDETSNGYD
+598 
-612 ATLHNTPVYN
+612 
-622 SGNEGYFE
+622 
-630 MSGDYISLGTQINSA
+630 
-645 ITETNVSFSMWV
+645 
-657 YLNATGSDETLI
+657 
-669 AVPSLTGNKPLVVWY
+669 
-684 DASAAL
+684 
-690 IQNTGSNDV
+690 
-699 GGATTNVISVMV
+699 
-711 TDSSSSKRF
+711 
-720 STGANALTATT
+720 
-731 WHNVVVVLDTT
+731 
-742 NNIFYTYIDG
+742 
-752 VESAKWV
+752 
-759 DNNTSLGIDPGSN
+759 
-772 AFNLGGT
+772 
-779 GTFLDGRIAH
+779 
-789 FLAYNKALSAS
+789 
-800 EVLTNYNALK
+800 
-810 SRYS
+810 

>member
-111 EQKVIEEPEED
+111 EQKTIEEPEED

-204 ADASGGGGSDYASV
+204 ADASGGGGGSDYASV

-227 AGIATFATTAGI
+227 AGIAT
-239 ATFATTAGIAT
+239 
-250 FATTA
+250 
-255 GIATFATTAGI
+255 
-266 ATFATTAGIATFAT
+266 
-280 TAGIATDAVSAGYA
+280 DAVSAGFA

-305 LTGSPSISVNAITAT
+305 LTGSPSISVNAITAA

-341 IDSVGII
+341 IDSVGLITARSGIHVGVDTGFYGEDLVVNGDARVTGILTIGTGSIVLDPNVKQIRGLEEIIIGIANTITIKQDTKGEIEFTDAAGTQKSVGIGTTVSINTSGII
-348 TARLGVN
+348 TA
-355 VTGGQIAVGAAF
+355 T
-367 SVGQAGVVTASSFV
+367 SFV
-381 GNLTGDVT
+381 SD
-389 GDVTGNADTATLATT
+389 D
-404 ATYAVNAGLAT
+404 
-415 EATYAVNAGLAT
+415 
-427 EATYAVNAGLATE
+427 
-440 ATYAI
+440 I
-445 TAGVSTNVNGG
+445 TS
-456 IATVTSLVLPQGL
+456 TSLVLPEGL

-483 SIDSFS
+483 SLDSFS
-489 TSSYRSAKYLIQI
+489 ASSYRSAKYQIQI
-502 NQGSSYN
+502 TQGSSYN
-509 ITEVSLVHDGS
+509 ITEISLVHDGS
-520 NSYGTEYG
+520 DSYGTEYG

-542 INSGNVRLLAT
+542 IDGGNVRLLAT

-566 TLIES
+566 TLIE
-571 GPADAGSTDSIV
+571 
-583 STNLLVHL
+583 L
-591 DAKEYSG
+591 
-598 SGSTWSDETSNGYD
+598 
-612 ATLHNTPVYN
+612 
-622 SGNEGYFE
+622 
-630 MSGDYISLGTQINSA
+630 
-645 ITETNVSFSMWV
+645 
-657 YLNATGSDETLI
+657 
-669 AVPSLTGNKPLVVWY
+669 
-684 DASAAL
+684 
-690 IQNTGSNDV
+690 
-699 GGATTNVISVMV
+699 
-711 TDSSSSKRF
+711 
-720 STGANALTATT
+720 
-731 WHNVVVVLDTT
+731 
-742 NNIFYTYIDG
+742 
-752 VESAKWV
+752 
-759 DNNTSLGIDPGSN
+759 
-772 AFNLGGT
+772 
-779 GTFLDGRIAH
+779 
-789 FLAYNKALSAS
+789 
-800 EVLTNYNALK
+800 
-810 SRYS
+810 

>member
-204 ADASGGGGSDYASV
+204 ADASGGGGGSDYASV
-218 AGIATFATT
+218 
-227 AGIATFATTAGI
+227 
-239 ATFATTAGIAT
+239 
-250 FATTA
+250 A

-341 IDSVGII
+341 IDSVGVI

-415 EATYAVNAGLAT
+415 EATYA
-427 EATYAVNAGLATE
+427 
-440 ATYAI
+440 I

-456 IATVTSLVLPQGL
+456 IATVTSLVLPEGL

-483 SIDSFS
+483 SLDSFS
-489 TSSYRSAKYLIQI
+489 ASSYRSAKYQIQI
-502 NQGSSYN
+502 TQGSSYN

-520 NSYGTEYG
+520 DSYGTEYG

-542 INSGNVRLLAT
+542 IDGGNVRLLAT

-566 TLIES
+566 TLIE
-571 GPADAGSTDSIV
+571 
-583 STNLLVHL
+583 L
-591 DAKEYSG
+591 
-598 SGSTWSDETSNGYD
+598 
-612 ATLHNTPVYN
+612 
-622 SGNEGYFE
+622 
-630 MSGDYISLGTQINSA
+630 
-645 ITETNVSFSMWV
+645 
-657 YLNATGSDETLI
+657 
-669 AVPSLTGNKPLVVWY
+669 
-684 DASAAL
+684 
-690 IQNTGSNDV
+690 
-699 GGATTNVISVMV
+699 
-711 TDSSSSKRF
+711 
-720 STGANALTATT
+720 
-731 WHNVVVVLDTT
+731 
-742 NNIFYTYIDG
+742 
-752 VESAKWV
+752 
-759 DNNTSLGIDPGSN
+759 
-772 AFNLGGT
+772 
-779 GTFLDGRIAH
+779 
-789 FLAYNKALSAS
+789 
-800 EVLTNYNALK
+800 
-810 SRYS
+810 

>member
-1 MSGDLGDFFSL
+1 
-12 IGKAKQEKE
+12 
-21 DEFRSLVGEIDID
+21 
-34 SIFAETKKSLKEDKK
+34 
-49 KKKKIEKQAKALE
+49 
-62 AWLYTETP
+62 
-70 EKTKIEETEE
+70 
-80 PLVIGDAEGQPKFE
+80 
-94 VIDVIKPEPLG
+94 
-105 KSKIVE
+105 
-111 EQKVIEEPEED
+111 
-122 DTIDHALKILEQLKT
+122 
-137 KEEVQEQTSDPEIL
+137 
-151 KIRRELEYLKNL
+151 
-163 VNMQGGGGEVRL
+163 
-175 EFLDDVDRDTALVD
+175 
-189 GKFLKYQS
+189 
-197 STKTFVG
+197 
-204 ADASGGGGSDYASV
+204 SDYASV
-218 AGIATFATT
+218 
-227 AGIATFATTAGI
+227 
-239 ATFATTAGIAT
+239 
-250 FATTA
+250 A

-341 IDSVGII
+341 IDSVGVI

-427 EATYAVNAGLATE
+427 EATYA
-440 ATYAI
+440 I

-456 IATVTSLVLPQGL
+456 IATVTSLVLPEGL

-502 NQGSSYN
+502 TQGSSYN

-571 GPADAGSTDSIV
+571 GSADPVGSDPIV

-612 ATLHNTPVYN
+612 ATLHNTPTYN
-622 SGNEGYFE
+622 SGNEGYFD

-657 YLNATGSDETLI
+657 YLDATGSDETLI
-669 AVPSLTGNKPLVVWY
+669 AMPSLTSNKPLVVWY
-684 DASAAL
+684 DASASL

-720 STGANALTATT
+720 STGANALTAAT

>member
-204 ADASGGGGSDYASV
+204 ADASGGGGGSDYASV

-227 AGIATFATTAGI
+227 AGIAT
-239 ATFATTAGIAT
+239 
-250 FATTA
+250 
-255 GIATFATTAGI
+255 
-266 ATFATTAGIATFAT
+266 
-280 TAGIATDAVSAGYA
+280 DAVSAGFA

-305 LTGSPSISVNAITAT
+305 LTGSPSISVNAITAA

-341 IDSVGII
+341 IDSVGLITARSGIHVGVDTGFYGEDLVVNGDARVTGILTIGTGSIVLDPNVKQIRGLEEIIIGIANTITIKQDTKGEIEFTDAAGTQKSVGIGTTVSINTSGII
-348 TARLGVN
+348 TA
-355 VTGGQIAVGAAF
+355 T
-367 SVGQAGVVTASSFV
+367 SFV
-381 GNLTGDVT
+381 SD
-389 GDVTGNADTATLATT
+389 D
-404 ATYAVNAGLAT
+404 
-415 EATYAVNAGLAT
+415 
-427 EATYAVNAGLATE
+427 
-440 ATYAI
+440 I
-445 TAGVSTNVNGG
+445 TS
-456 IATVTSLVLPQGL
+456 TSLVLPEGL

-483 SIDSFS
+483 SLDSFS
-489 TSSYRSAKYLIQI
+489 ASSYRSAKYQIQI
-502 NQGSSYN
+502 TQGSSYN
-509 ITEVSLVHDGS
+509 ITEISLVHDGS
-520 NSYGTEYG
+520 DSYGTEYG

-542 INSGNVRLLAT
+542 IDGGNVRLLAT

-571 GPADAGSTDSIV
+571 
-583 STNLLVHL
+583 
-591 DAKEYSG
+591 
-598 SGSTWSDETSNGYD
+598 
-612 ATLHNTPVYN
+612 
-622 SGNEGYFE
+622 
-630 MSGDYISLGTQINSA
+630 
-645 ITETNVSFSMWV
+645 
-657 YLNATGSDETLI
+657 
-669 AVPSLTGNKPLVVWY
+669 
-684 DASAAL
+684 
-690 IQNTGSNDV
+690 
-699 GGATTNVISVMV
+699 
-711 TDSSSSKRF
+711 
-720 STGANALTATT
+720 
-731 WHNVVVVLDTT
+731 
-742 NNIFYTYIDG
+742 
-752 VESAKWV
+752 
-759 DNNTSLGIDPGSN
+759 
-772 AFNLGGT
+772 
-779 GTFLDGRIAH
+779 
-789 FLAYNKALSAS
+789 
-800 EVLTNYNALK
+800 
-810 SRYS
+810 

>member
-122 DTIDHALKILEQLKT
+122 DTIDHTLKILEQLKT
-137 KEEVQEQTSDPEIL
+137 KEEVLEQTSDPEIL

-227 AGIATFATTAGI
+227 AGIAT
-239 ATFATTAGIAT
+239 
-250 FATTA
+250 
-255 GIATFATTAGI
+255 
-266 ATFATTAGIATFAT
+266 
-280 TAGIATDAVSAGYA
+280 DAVSAGYA

-305 LTGSPSISVNAITAT
+305 LTGSPSISVNAITAA

-341 IDSVGII
+341 IDSVGVV

-404 ATYAVNAGLAT
+404 AT
-415 EATYAVNAGLAT
+415 
-427 EATYAVNAGLATE
+427 
-440 ATYAI
+440 
-445 TAGVSTNVNGG
+445 NVNGG
-456 IATVTSLVLPQGL
+456 IATVTSLVLPEGL

-483 SIDSFS
+483 SLDSFS
-489 TSSYRSAKYLIQI
+489 ASSFRSAKYQIQI
-502 NQGSSYN
+502 TQGSSYN
-509 ITEVSLVHDGS
+509 ITEINLVHDGS
-520 NSYGTEYG
+520 DSYGTEYG

-542 INSGNVRLLAT
+542 INGGDVRLLAT

-566 TLIES
+566 TLIE
-571 GPADAGSTDSIV
+571 
-583 STNLLVHL
+583 L
-591 DAKEYSG
+591 
-598 SGSTWSDETSNGYD
+598 
-612 ATLHNTPVYN
+612 
-622 SGNEGYFE
+622 
-630 MSGDYISLGTQINSA
+630 
-645 ITETNVSFSMWV
+645 
-657 YLNATGSDETLI
+657 
-669 AVPSLTGNKPLVVWY
+669 
-684 DASAAL
+684 
-690 IQNTGSNDV
+690 
-699 GGATTNVISVMV
+699 
-711 TDSSSSKRF
+711 
-720 STGANALTATT
+720 
-731 WHNVVVVLDTT
+731 
-742 NNIFYTYIDG
+742 
-752 VESAKWV
+752 
-759 DNNTSLGIDPGSN
+759 
-772 AFNLGGT
+772 
-779 GTFLDGRIAH
+779 
-789 FLAYNKALSAS
+789 
-800 EVLTNYNALK
+800 
-810 SRYS
+810 

>member
-204 ADASGGGGSDYASV
+204 ADASGGGGGSDYASV

-227 AGIATFATTAGI
+227 AGIAT
-239 ATFATTAGIAT
+239 
-250 FATTA
+250 
-255 GIATFATTAGI
+255 
-266 ATFATTAGIATFAT
+266 
-280 TAGIATDAVSAGYA
+280 DAVSAGFA

-341 IDSVGII
+341 IDSVGVV

-404 ATYAVNAGLAT
+404 AT
-415 EATYAVNAGLAT
+415 
-427 EATYAVNAGLATE
+427 
-440 ATYAI
+440 
-445 TAGVSTNVNGG
+445 NVNGG
-456 IATVTSLVLPQGL
+456 IATVTSLVLPEGL

-483 SIDSFS
+483 SLDSFS
-489 TSSYRSAKYLIQI
+489 ASSFRSAKYQIQI
-502 NQGSSYN
+502 TQGSSYN
-509 ITEVSLVHDGS
+509 ITEISLVHDGS
-520 NSYGTEYG
+520 DSYGTEYG

-542 INSGNVRLLAT
+542 IDGGNVRLLAT

-571 GPADAGSTDSIV
+571 
-583 STNLLVHL
+583 
-591 DAKEYSG
+591 
-598 SGSTWSDETSNGYD
+598 
-612 ATLHNTPVYN
+612 
-622 SGNEGYFE
+622 
-630 MSGDYISLGTQINSA
+630 
-645 ITETNVSFSMWV
+645 
-657 YLNATGSDETLI
+657 
-669 AVPSLTGNKPLVVWY
+669 
-684 DASAAL
+684 
-690 IQNTGSNDV
+690 
-699 GGATTNVISVMV
+699 
-711 TDSSSSKRF
+711 
-720 STGANALTATT
+720 
-731 WHNVVVVLDTT
+731 
-742 NNIFYTYIDG
+742 
-752 VESAKWV
+752 
-759 DNNTSLGIDPGSN
+759 
-772 AFNLGGT
+772 
-779 GTFLDGRIAH
+779 
-789 FLAYNKALSAS
+789 
-800 EVLTNYNALK
+800 
-810 SRYS
+810 

>member
-204 ADASGGGGSDYASV
+204 ADASGGGGGSDYASV

-227 AGIATFATTAGI
+227 AGIAT
-239 ATFATTAGIAT
+239 
-250 FATTA
+250 
-255 GIATFATTAGI
+255 
-266 ATFATTAGIATFAT
+266 
-280 TAGIATDAVSAGYA
+280 DAVSAGFA

-305 LTGSPSISVNAITAT
+305 LTGSPSISVNAITAA

-341 IDSVGII
+341 IDSVGVV

-355 VTGGQIAVGAAF
+355 ITGGQIAVGAAF

-404 ATYAVNAGLAT
+404 AT
-415 EATYAVNAGLAT
+415 
-427 EATYAVNAGLATE
+427 
-440 ATYAI
+440 
-445 TAGVSTNVNGG
+445 NVNGG
-456 IATVTSLVLPQGL
+456 IATVTSLVLPEGL

-483 SIDSFS
+483 SLDSFS
-489 TSSYRSAKYLIQI
+489 ASSFRSAKYQIQI
-502 NQGSSYN
+502 TQGSSYN
-509 ITEVSLVHDGS
+509 ITEINLVHDGS
-520 NSYGTEYG
+520 DSYGTEYG

-542 INSGNVRLLAT
+542 IDGGNVRLLAT

-571 GPADAGSTDSIV
+571 
-583 STNLLVHL
+583 
-591 DAKEYSG
+591 
-598 SGSTWSDETSNGYD
+598 
-612 ATLHNTPVYN
+612 
-622 SGNEGYFE
+622 
-630 MSGDYISLGTQINSA
+630 
-645 ITETNVSFSMWV
+645 
-657 YLNATGSDETLI
+657 
-669 AVPSLTGNKPLVVWY
+669 
-684 DASAAL
+684 
-690 IQNTGSNDV
+690 
-699 GGATTNVISVMV
+699 
-711 TDSSSSKRF
+711 
-720 STGANALTATT
+720 
-731 WHNVVVVLDTT
+731 
-742 NNIFYTYIDG
+742 
-752 VESAKWV
+752 
-759 DNNTSLGIDPGSN
+759 
-772 AFNLGGT
+772 
-779 GTFLDGRIAH
+779 
-789 FLAYNKALSAS
+789 
-800 EVLTNYNALK
+800 
-810 SRYS
+810 

>member
-70 EKTKIEETEE
+70 EKTKIEETEK

-204 ADASGGGGSDYASV
+204 ADASGGGGGSDYASV

-227 AGIATFATTAGI
+227 AGIAT
-239 ATFATTAGIAT
+239 
-250 FATTA
+250 
-255 GIATFATTAGI
+255 
-266 ATFATTAGIATFAT
+266 
-280 TAGIATDAVSAGYA
+280 DAVSAGFA

-305 LTGSPSISVNAITAT
+305 LTGSPSISVNAITAA

-341 IDSVGII
+341 IDSVGLITARSGIHVGVDTGFYGEDLVVNGDARVTGILTIGTGSIVLDPNVKQIRGLEEIIIGIANTITIKQDTKGEIEFTDAAGTQKSVGIGTTVSINTSGII
-348 TARLGVN
+348 TA
-355 VTGGQIAVGAAF
+355 T
-367 SVGQAGVVTASSFV
+367 SFV
-381 GNLTGDVT
+381 SD
-389 GDVTGNADTATLATT
+389 D
-404 ATYAVNAGLAT
+404 
-415 EATYAVNAGLAT
+415 
-427 EATYAVNAGLATE
+427 
-440 ATYAI
+440 I
-445 TAGVSTNVNGG
+445 TS
-456 IATVTSLVLPQGL
+456 TSLVLPEGL

-483 SIDSFS
+483 SLDSFS
-489 TSSYRSAKYLIQI
+489 ASSYRSAKYQIQI
-502 NQGSSYN
+502 TQGSSYN
-509 ITEVSLVHDGS
+509 ITEISLVHDGS
-520 NSYGTEYG
+520 DSYGTEYG

-542 INSGNVRLLAT
+542 IDGGNVRLLAT

-566 TLIES
+566 TLIE
-571 GPADAGSTDSIV
+571 
-583 STNLLVHL
+583 L
-591 DAKEYSG
+591 
-598 SGSTWSDETSNGYD
+598 
-612 ATLHNTPVYN
+612 
-622 SGNEGYFE
+622 
-630 MSGDYISLGTQINSA
+630 
-645 ITETNVSFSMWV
+645 
-657 YLNATGSDETLI
+657 
-669 AVPSLTGNKPLVVWY
+669 
-684 DASAAL
+684 
-690 IQNTGSNDV
+690 
-699 GGATTNVISVMV
+699 
-711 TDSSSSKRF
+711 
-720 STGANALTATT
+720 
-731 WHNVVVVLDTT
+731 
-742 NNIFYTYIDG
+742 
-752 VESAKWV
+752 
-759 DNNTSLGIDPGSN
+759 
-772 AFNLGGT
+772 
-779 GTFLDGRIAH
+779 
-789 FLAYNKALSAS
+789 
-800 EVLTNYNALK
+800 
-810 SRYS
+810 

>member
-49 KKKKIEKQAKALE
+49 NKKKIEKQAKALE

-204 ADASGGGGSDYASV
+204 ADASGGGGGSDYASV
-218 AGIATFATT
+218 
-227 AGIATFATTAGI
+227 
-239 ATFATTAGIAT
+239 
-250 FATTA
+250 
-255 GIATFATTAGI
+255 
-266 ATFATTAGIATFAT
+266 AGIATFAT

-305 LTGSPSISVNAITAT
+305 LTGSPSISVNAITAA

-341 IDSVGII
+341 IDSVGVV

-404 ATYAVNAGLAT
+404 AT
-415 EATYAVNAGLAT
+415 
-427 EATYAVNAGLATE
+427 
-440 ATYAI
+440 
-445 TAGVSTNVNGG
+445 NVNGG
-456 IATVTSLVLPQGL
+456 IATVTSLVLPEGL

-483 SIDSFS
+483 SLDSFS
-489 TSSYRSAKYLIQI
+489 ASSFRSAKYQIQI
-502 NQGSSYN
+502 TQGSSYN
-509 ITEVSLVHDGS
+509 ITEINLVHDGS
-520 NSYGTEYG
+520 DSYGTEYG

-542 INSGNVRLLAT
+542 IDGGNVRLLAT

-571 GPADAGSTDSIV
+571 
-583 STNLLVHL
+583 
-591 DAKEYSG
+591 
-598 SGSTWSDETSNGYD
+598 
-612 ATLHNTPVYN
+612 
-622 SGNEGYFE
+622 
-630 MSGDYISLGTQINSA
+630 
-645 ITETNVSFSMWV
+645 
-657 YLNATGSDETLI
+657 
-669 AVPSLTGNKPLVVWY
+669 
-684 DASAAL
+684 
-690 IQNTGSNDV
+690 
-699 GGATTNVISVMV
+699 
-711 TDSSSSKRF
+711 
-720 STGANALTATT
+720 
-731 WHNVVVVLDTT
+731 
-742 NNIFYTYIDG
+742 
-752 VESAKWV
+752 
-759 DNNTSLGIDPGSN
+759 
-772 AFNLGGT
+772 
-779 GTFLDGRIAH
+779 
-789 FLAYNKALSAS
+789 
-800 EVLTNYNALK
+800 
-810 SRYS
+810 

>member
-204 ADASGGGGSDYASV
+204 ADASGGGGGSDYASV
-218 AGIATFATT
+218 
-227 AGIATFATTAGI
+227 
-239 ATFATTAGIAT
+239 
-250 FATTA
+250 
-255 GIATFATTAGI
+255 
-266 ATFATTAGIATFAT
+266 AGIATFAT

-305 LTGSPSISVNAITAT
+305 LTGSPSISVNAITAA

-341 IDSVGII
+341 IDSVGVV

-355 VTGGQIAVGAAF
+355 VTGGQITVGAAF

-404 ATYAVNAGLAT
+404 AT
-415 EATYAVNAGLAT
+415 
-427 EATYAVNAGLATE
+427 
-440 ATYAI
+440 
-445 TAGVSTNVNGG
+445 NVNGG
-456 IATVTSLVLPQGL
+456 IATVTSLVLPEGL

-483 SIDSFS
+483 SLDSFS
-489 TSSYRSAKYLIQI
+489 ASSYRSAKYQIQI
-502 NQGSSYN
+502 TQGSSYN
-509 ITEVSLVHDGS
+509 ITEISLVHDGS
-520 NSYGTEYG
+520 DSYGTEYG

-542 INSGNVRLLAT
+542 IDGGNVRLLAT

-571 GPADAGSTDSIV
+571 
-583 STNLLVHL
+583 
-591 DAKEYSG
+591 
-598 SGSTWSDETSNGYD
+598 
-612 ATLHNTPVYN
+612 
-622 SGNEGYFE
+622 
-630 MSGDYISLGTQINSA
+630 
-645 ITETNVSFSMWV
+645 
-657 YLNATGSDETLI
+657 
-669 AVPSLTGNKPLVVWY
+669 
-684 DASAAL
+684 
-690 IQNTGSNDV
+690 
-699 GGATTNVISVMV
+699 
-711 TDSSSSKRF
+711 
-720 STGANALTATT
+720 
-731 WHNVVVVLDTT
+731 
-742 NNIFYTYIDG
+742 
-752 VESAKWV
+752 
-759 DNNTSLGIDPGSN
+759 
-772 AFNLGGT
+772 
-779 GTFLDGRIAH
+779 
-789 FLAYNKALSAS
+789 
-800 EVLTNYNALK
+800 
-810 SRYS
+810 